1 LLNVANSI
9 DSQLIYRIKTNSYI
23 INGLSFHILDYV
35 VLLHQ
40 ILKKIMMKKI
50 ILTLVFA
57 SAMTTLSAQTET
69 EKTTENDYNK
79 WSIELA
85 GGVNK
90 TQRPM
95 TAGYFT
101 STPSPYVA
109 DLGVRYM
116 FNNKFGLKADF
127 GYNSFEG
134 KNNSVDFDTK
144 YYRADIQAVANLGRI
159 MNFETWTNTLGLL
172 GHAGFG
178 LAQLEDQNSALK
190 DRMGNFMAGV
200 TGQIKLSNRIALT
213 GDFTTILNA
222 SQDAAFDAAS
232 TPGARGFS
240 GILFNGTVGVTVYL
254 GKNEKHA
261 DWVIDNGNEI
271 DAMKKQIAD
280 IETSML
286 DTDKDGV
293 ADYLDQEPNT
303 ISGVMVDTKGKS
315 IDLNNNNVPDELESY
330 LLKTYGSN
338 TDKSAILSNNEL
350 IRNLIN
356 GGYVATYFDFNKST
370 PTNVSTEGTDF
381 ILTYL
386 RNNPTASVDIIGHA
400 DELGRSEYNDKL
412 STARAN
418 SVKNVLVK
426 ANVDAS
432 RLNVVAAGEDSSVE
446 KDSDAA
452 RK

>member
-1 LLNVANSI
+1 
-9 DSQLIYRIKTNSYI
+9 
-23 INGLSFHILDYV
+23 
-35 VLLHQ
+35 
-40 ILKKIMMKKI
+40 MKKI

-57 SAMTTLSAQTET
+57 SAITTMSAQTET
-69 EKTTENDYNK
+69 VKSTENDYNK
-79 WSIELA
+79 WSIEIA

-101 STPSPYVA
+101 STPSPFVA

-116 FNNKFGLKADF
+116 FNNKFGLKADL
-127 GYNSFEG
+127 GMNSFEG
-134 KNNSVDFDTK
+134 KNNSIDFDTK
-144 YYRADIQAVANLGRI
+144 YYRADLQAVANLGRI
-159 MNFETWTNTLGLL
+159 MNFETWTNTLGLI

-190 DRMGNFMAGV
+190 DRMGNFIAGI

-222 SQDAAFDAAS
+222 AQDAAFDAAS
-232 TPGARGFS
+232 TRSARGFS
-240 GILFNGTVGVTVYL
+240 GILFNGTVGLTVYL

-261 DWVIDNGNEI
+261 DWVIDNEGRFDAI
-271 DAMKKQIAD
+271 DQRFMA
-280 IETSML
+280 IENKML

-293 ADYLDQEPNT
+293 ADYLDEEANT
-303 ISGVMVDTKGKS
+303 PAGAMVDTKGRS
-315 IDLNNNNVPDELESY
+315 IDKNSNNVADDTEAY
-330 LLKTYGSN
+330 ILKNYAGNTGDGSVIYN
-338 TDKSAILSNNEL
+338 NDLIKS
-350 IRNLIN
+350 LIN
-356 GGYVATYFDFNKST
+356 GGYVAVYFDYNKST

-386 RNNPTASVDIIGHA
+386 RNNPTATVDIIGHA

-412 STARAN
+412 SAARAN
-418 SVKNVLVK
+418 NVKNTLIK
-426 ANVDAS
+426 ANIDAS
-432 RLNVVAAGEDSSVE
+432 RLNVVAAGEDTSVD

-452 RK
+452 RKLVRRVTFRVK

>member
-1 LLNVANSI
+1 
-9 DSQLIYRIKTNSYI
+9 
-23 INGLSFHILDYV
+23 
-35 VLLHQ
+35 
-40 ILKKIMMKKI
+40 MKN
-50 ILTLVFA
+50 LMFALVFA
-57 SAMTTLSAQTET
+57 GAVSSVNAQTET
-69 EKTTENDYNK
+69 KEVKNTDYNK

-90 TQRPM
+90 PQRPM
-95 TAGYFT
+95 GSGYFT

-134 KNNSVDFDTK
+134 KSNSANFDTK
-144 YYRADIQAVANLGRI
+144 YYRANLQAVANLGRI
-159 MNFETWTNTLGLL
+159 MSFETWTNTIGLL

-190 DRMGNFMAGV
+190 DRMGNFMAGI

-222 SQDAAFDAAS
+222 AQDATFDAS
-232 TPGARGFS
+232 TTRNARGFS
-240 GILFNGTVGVTVYL
+240 GILFNGTVGLTVYL
-254 GKNEKHA
+254 GSNEKHA
-261 DWVIDNGNEI
+261 DWVLDNNSEI
-271 DAMKKQIAD
+271 DKLKQQIAD

-303 ISGVMVDTKGKS
+303 IGGVMVDTKGKS

-338 TDKSAILSNNEL
+338 TDKSAIVNNSTL
-350 IRNLIN
+350 IKNLIN
-356 GGYVATYFDFNKST
+356 EGYVSTYFDYNKST
-370 PTNVSTEGTDF
+370 PTNVSTEGIDF

-386 RNNPTASVDIIGHA
+386 RNNPSASVDIIGHA

-418 SVKNVLVK
+418 SVKDVLVK

-432 RLNVVAAGEDSSVE
+432 RLNVVAAGEDASVA

-452 RK
+452 RKLVRRVTFRVK